1 MDQNSLWSVGL
12 MKVPGKAPSC
22 HWGSQDKTLR
32 PATAELYFVWLFP
45 RLVTLNLSHK
55 EDTLHFS
62 WPMWSSCHWVRRV
75 FICRS
80 QLMYFPKSTTSQER
94 YLGFSLKSLTFR
106 HSTHQFFLVI
116 VSFLRWRQICRI
128 DSNLM
133 QRMQAAEPLPQSPF
147 VAHVLLSEPALQ
159 AQCLFWSC
167 LGLEVNPKCFN

>member
-62 WPMWSSCHWVRRV
+62 WPMWSSWPLGQKSFHLQVSTHV
-75 FICRS
+75 
-80 QLMYFPKSTTSQER
+80 FPKVTNIPRAFSWLLPQESHLQTLHSPVFPCYCLFLEVTSNFQDRFKLDAENADCR
-94 YLGFSLKSLTFR
+94 APPSVSFCGTRAAFWTSLTG
-106 HSTHQFFLVI
+106 SVPLLV
-116 VSFLRWRQICRI
+116 
-128 DSNLM
+128 M
-133 QRMQAAEPLPQSPF
+133 
-147 VAHVLLSEPALQ
+147 
-159 AQCLFWSC
+159 
-167 LGLEVNPKCFN
+167 LGTGS